1 MIWDALF
8 STLLLAAVLRV
19 ATPLL
24 LAAMGGLISETAGV
38 PNITLEGSMLSGAC
52 AGALVGGFTGS
63 PWLGLLAAIAAGAL
77 IGVLLGILH
86 LEFGADPI
94 IVGIGLNLLA
104 GGLTIFVVYSLL
116 GDKSGTSSLGRHQLP
131 TLEAGPFAGVPFL
144 GDVLL
149 GQHVLTYAAFL
160 VWGAVAFMLARS
172 VFGTHLRAI
181 GQNPVAAATAGIDVK
196 RLQYAA
202 VIVCGALAGT
212 AGAFLSMGYVSNFLR
227 DMTAG
232 RGFIALAAIFLGGM
246 RPLGVGIAAL
256 AFGFFEALSIRLGN
270 LDIPSQLVQTIP
282 YIATLVGLGF
292 FAWRETKRGRSDPL
306 RPRRRR
312 RASLTGSRAGSG

>member
-1 MIWDALF
+1 MIWEALF
-8 STLLLAAVLRV
+8 STLFLAAVLRV

-63 PWLGLLAAIAAGAL
+63 PWLGLLAAILAGAL
-77 IGVLLGILH
+77 IGVLLGVLH

-94 IVGIGLNLLA
+94 IVGIGLNLLVA
-104 GGLTIFVVYSLL
+104 GFTTFIVFSLL
-116 GDKSGTSSLGRHQLP
+116 GDKSGTSSLGRNLLP
-131 TLEAGPFAGVPFL
+131 TIEPGPFAGIPFL

-149 GQHVLTYAAFL
+149 GQHILTYVAFL
-160 VWGAVAFMLARS
+160 VWGAVAVVLARS
-172 VFGTHLRAI
+172 TFGVHLRAI
-181 GQNPVAAATAGIDVK
+181 GQNPLAAATAGITVK
-196 RLQYAA
+196 QLQYAA
-202 VIVCGALAGT
+202 VIICGALAGT
-212 AGAFLSMGYVSNFLR
+212 AGAFLSMGYVSSFIR

-246 RPLGVGIAAL
+246 RPLGVGLAAL

-282 YIATLVGLGF
+282 YVATLIGLGL
-292 FAWRETKRGRSDPL
+292 FAWRETTRR
-306 RPRRRR
+306 RPGRRRR
-312 RASLTGSRAGSG
+312 EREPAAPVTPGA